1 MVKPGKMNDRVDR
14 EDWRRERSLQ
24 ALGRAVRGEDDA
36 PPPSGSLLSLAD
48 AADADWRENA
58 VERHQIARTRRQ
70 VIADRDPDT
79 SNKAKDDPAAAAA
92 SVADVPDSERELGGQ
107 SSLLASW
114 LPRWA
119 RLERS
124 RPAADEAESVEPMP
138 EQTGIAPG
146 PGIVTAV
153 EQNAAGTMPPDA
165 ASTGMDERWKPLIDP
180 MTVIG
185 GISRSKA
192 LIVAMTLLG
201 ALIGVSVALSTPKK
215 YEAVTE
221 LIVDPR
227 DLKLTDSDLTQTM
240 IASDAT
246 LAIVEN
252 QMRVLTSG
260 AVLSKAVDKLKLFD
274 DPEFN
279 GEGGGQ
285 SMLGLVRSLLSR
297 DDGPGSADEAR
308 RRTLAIGNLAESIK
322 VERGGKTFVITV
334 SATTQNGD
342 KSALIANT
350 MTDVFLETY
359 GQIQSKTAGRA
370 TDELTARL
378 DELRKGVETAERG
391 VEEFRASHDLV
402 DAQGRLISDDELLKL
417 NEQLSVARAR
427 TLELNARAGSAKT
440 ADVDSVLG
448 GALPEEMN
456 SNTMADLRA
465 QYSTLKQEA
474 DRAAVRLG
482 PRHPERIALDAQ
494 LAGARDRIATELG
507 RIASSLQVDLRR
519 AVQLEQELSSRLA
532 QLKVRSGDVSND
544 LVSLR
549 ELEREAAAKRSVYEA
564 FLLRAKETSE
574 RKDINTANV
583 SVISKA
589 FPPLEANGPS
599 RAVLALA
606 GLLLGFASGIGL
618 GAMRGAYE
626 SLRETAAE
634 RARRNRQGGRHHEN
648 SPNAWHHVPGSVKDE
663 AASKPTAFHGPLS
676 GGTVTAGNATGGY
689 AGSDPSVSGYAA
701 KAEPAHAVADQPS
714 IEEIRAS
721 LREFREAVRE
731 LSENRMRRR

>member
-1 MVKPGKMNDRVDR
+1 MNDKVDR
-14 EDWRRERSLQ
+14 DDWRHERSL
-24 ALGRAVRGEDDA
+24 AELGRAMRGEDEVPQSA
-36 PPPSGSLLSLAD
+36 GSLLSLAQSTTP
-48 AADADWRENA
+48 DWRDNA
-58 VERHQIARTRRQ
+58 VERHQIARTRREA
-70 VIADRDPDT
+70 IA
-79 SNKAKDDPAAAAA
+79 
-92 SVADVPDSERELGGQ
+92 ERETVPATPAPPLDEPRSDVSAPRETPDNAPEAGER
-107 SSLLASW
+107 SSPASGW

-119 RLERS
+119 RLKRAEAA
-124 RPAADEAESVEPMP
+124 PEDVAADEPPAPPVSPLQAADPEPARQVVP
-138 EQTGIAPG
+138 EAYERTGSPVA
-146 PGIVTAV
+146 T
-153 EQNAAGTMPPDA
+153 TRD
-165 ASTGMDERWKPLIDP
+165 TGDRWKPLIDP
-180 MTVIG
+180 MKIIG
-185 GISRSKA
+185 GITRSKA
-192 LIVAMTLLG
+192 LILAMTLLG
-201 ALIGVSVALSTPKK
+201 AVVGVSIALSTPKK
-215 YEAVTE
+215 YEALTE

-260 AVLSKAVDKLKLFD
+260 VVLNKVVDTLNLTS

-279 GEGGGQ
+279 GEGGRP
-285 SMLGLVRSLLSR
+285 GLLATVRSLLSR
-297 DDGPGSADEAR
+297 DDGAAGADDVR
-308 RRTLAIGNLAESIK
+308 RRALAVSNLAESIH

-334 SATTQNGD
+334 SATTQNAD

-350 MTDVFLETY
+350 MADVFLQTY
-359 GQIQSKTAGRA
+359 GQIQSETAGRA
-370 TDELTARL
+370 TNELTARL
-378 DELRKGVETAERG
+378 TELRKGVEDAERK
-391 VEEFRASHDLV
+391 VEEFRAAHDLV

-417 NEQLSVARAR
+417 NEQLTVARAR
-427 TLELNARAGSAKT
+427 TLELNARAAST
-440 ADVDSVLG
+440 RSVNVDAVLG

-456 SNTMADLRA
+456 SNTMADLRS

-494 LAGARDRIATELG
+494 LAGARDRIAAELR

-519 AVQLEQELSSRLA
+519 AVQLEQELSARLA

-549 ELEREAAAKRSVYEA
+549 EFEREAAAKRSVYEA

-589 FPPLEANGPS
+589 FPPLEPNGPS
-599 RAVLALA
+599 RAIVALA
-606 GLLLGFASGIGL
+606 GLLLGFASGVGL

-634 RARRNRQGGRHHEN
+634 RTRRNRQGQSREIPLDGRDQRQTPEYAP
-648 SPNAWHHVPGSVKDE
+648 SGVSDAGSLSAMDRGSLADE
-663 AASKPTAFHGPLS
+663 AEEE
-676 GGTVTAGNATGGY
+676 VE
-689 AGSDPSVSGYAA
+689 PSV
-701 KAEPAHAVADQPS
+701 
-714 IEEIRAS
+714 EEIRAS
-721 LREFREAVRE
+721 LREVREALRE
-731 LSENRMRRR
+731 LAESRTRNRHI